1 MMRKFT
7 LLFLLATTTS
17 LVQAQLVIDVTPPNN
32 NAAHLVQNVLLGT
45 GVTVSNITFSG
56 APSAIGF
63 FDGTNSNIGL
73 DSGLVI
79 ATGDVTNAV
88 GPNNL
93 GSTTTSFNN
102 PGNALLDQLTT
113 SSTNDAAILEFD
125 FIPSADTVKFG
136 FVFASEEYPEFVG
149 STFNDVFGFFIS
161 GPIPGGGTYNNQNIA
176 LIPGTSTSIAIN
188 NVNQNS
194 NNQFYIDNT
203 GGTTVDYDGF
213 TTRLEAV
220 ANVICN
226 QQYHLT
232 IGIADAGDYS
242 YDSGV
247 FLEAA
252 SLSSTGATVTSV
264 VSSSVYAINDSTLY
278 EGCGTAELRIKLSD
292 IAESDSVIYYTIGG
306 TAINGVDYA
315 LIADSVIVPT
325 GSDSASIF
333 IQPIFDGLSENDETV
348 ILNFPFANFCL
359 NTQPVQSTIYI
370 VNVDSLELTYKP
382 DDQILCDPE
391 GFYLYLQA
399 QGGVPPIEFDWAWGD
414 TTATGYDLYHTPLT
428 STTYYITVTDACL
441 NQTIEDSITIT
452 VLDNDDL
459 AVQGSANPS
468 ELCVGDSVFFSGL
481 ISGGAG
487 TASVQWLNEFGI
499 PLSNSANFAWS
510 QFNEADGTTQTFQL
524 LAVDEC
530 DNRDSV
536 EVTIELVDCQIEI
549 PNVFTPN
556 GDGTHEGF
564 YINNLS
570 NYDNAQLSIYNR
582 WGAKVFESLNYGAA
596 CDQIDA
602 GGCWNGKVNNTGADC
617 PEGTYF
623 YILNVP
629 NQTVTPS
636 PIHGSLMLFR

>member
-1 MMRKFT
+1 MIRKIS
-7 LLFLLATTTS
+7 LFLFTVAAGLS
-17 LVQAQLVIDVTPPNN
+17 VRAQLVIDVTPPNN
-32 NAAHLVQNVLLGT
+32 NANHLVQNVLLGT
-45 GVTVSNITFSG
+45 GVTVSNVTFNG

-79 ATGDVTNAV
+79 ATGDVTNAI

-102 PGNALLDQLTT
+102 PGNPLLDQLTT
-113 SSTNDAAILEFD
+113 STTNDAAILEFD

-161 GPIPGGGTYNNQNIA
+161 GPIPGGGTYTNQNIA
-176 LIPGTSTSIAIN
+176 IIPGTTTPIAIN

-194 NNQFYIDNT
+194 FSQFYVDNT
-203 GGTTVDYDGF
+203 GGATVDYDGF

-292 IAESDSVIYYTIGG
+292 IAENDSVIYFTIGG
-306 TAINGVDYA
+306 TATNGVDYVQ
-315 LIADSVIVPT
+315 IADSVIVPT

-333 IQPIFDGLSENDETV
+333 IQPLFDGFNEGNETV

-359 NTQPVQSTIYI
+359 GTQPVQTTVII

-399 QGGVPPIEFDWAWGD
+399 QGGVPPIEFDWAWED

-459 AVQGSANPS
+459 SVQGSVSPA
-468 ELCVGDSVFFSGL
+468 ELCTGDTAFFTGV

-487 TASVQWLNEFGI
+487 SSTVGWYNEFGV
-499 PLSNSANFAWS
+499 PLSNQANFSWALFDPS
-510 QFNEADGTTQTFQL
+510 EVGVPQTFKF
-524 LAVDEC
+524 LAIDDCE
-530 DNRDSV
+530 NRDSV
-536 EVTIELVDCQIEI
+536 EVSIELVDCEIEI

-570 NYDNAQLSIYNR
+570 NYENAQIHIYNR
-582 WGAKVFESLNYGAA
+582 WGASVFESIDYGAA
-596 CDQIDA
+596 CDNIDGA
-602 GGCWNGKVNNTGADC
+602 GCWNGSVNNTGADC

-623 YILNVP
+623 YILSVP
-629 NQTVTPS
+629 GYGEG
-636 PIHGSLMLFR
+636 PIHGTITLLR